1 MRRAE
6 VLTTGRDWLLHASGA
21 GTRPCAAAGPRAAR
35 ALHSVHS
42 GFISDTLLIQ
52 ADLSSDL
59 LQLSVKLLHSQFAFF
74 MVFFFLVQSN
84 VAPLLHGPYIN

>member
-1 MRRAE
+1 MA
-6 VLTTGRDWLLHASGA
+6 ASRQRSRNA
-21 GTRPCAAAGPRAAR
+21 SAAAGPRAAR

-59 LQLSVKLLHSQFAFF
+59 LQLSVKLLHSQLAFF
-74 MVFFFLVQSN
+74 MVFFLVQSN

>member
-21 GTRPCAAAGPRAAR
+21 GTRPCAAGPRAAR

-59 LQLSVKLLHSQFAFF
+59 LQLSVKLLHSQLAFF
-74 MVFFFLVQSN
+74 MVFFLVQSN

>member
-21 GTRPCAAAGPRAAR
+21 GTRPCAAGPRAAR

-59 LQLSVKLLHSQFAFF
+59 LQLSVKLLHSQLAFF
-74 MVFFFLVQSN
+74 MVFFLVQSN
-84 VAPLLHGPYIN
+84 VVPLLHGPYIN